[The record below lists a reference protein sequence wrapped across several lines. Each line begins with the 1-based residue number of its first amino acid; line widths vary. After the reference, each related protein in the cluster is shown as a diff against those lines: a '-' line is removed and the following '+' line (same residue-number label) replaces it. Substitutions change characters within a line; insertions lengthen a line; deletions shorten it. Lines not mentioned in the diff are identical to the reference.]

1 MSKSTGPILAAG
13 ALTWANQTIFSPEE
27 NANPLDITV
36 RIGVAAAMLAG
47 ILYGI
52 EKVSPNVATALAY
65 TALVTT
71 LLVRINGK
79 PTPLE
84 RALSVVSP

>member
-1 MSKSTGPILAAG
+1 MTKSTGPILAAG
-13 ALTWANQTIFSPEE
+13 ALTWANQTLLAEQPQTFV
-27 NANPLDITV
+27 LDTTV
-36 RIGVAAAMLAG
+36 RIGVATGLLAG

-52 EKVSPNVATALAY
+52 EKVSPNVASALAY
-65 TALVTT
+65 TALLTT

-84 RALSVVSP
+84 RALSVVAP